1 MVDRFSKE
9 VRSKIM
15 ASITSKNTR
24 PELAI
29 RKGLHRMGF
38 RYSLHSGR
46 FRGHPDLLLPKY
58 KAAIFIH
65 GCYWHGHGCT
75 ETKPASSNKEYWG
88 HKINRNRERDKN
100 NQEAILAA
108 GWRFLVIWECSIRR
122 KGKIVLDEVIMQVA
136 MWLKDNSISAEIYI
150 NQSSLIIAPLDLSQS
165 Q

>member
-15 ASITSKNTR
+15 ASIPSKNTR

-38 RYSLHSGR
+38 RYGLHSGR

-58 KAAIFIH
+58 KAAIFVH
-65 GCYWHGHGCT
+65 GCYWHGHGCA
-75 ETKPASSNKEYWG
+75 ENKPASSNKEYWS
-88 HKINRNRERDKN
+88 HKINKNRERDKN

-122 KGKIVLDEVIMQVA
+122 KGEFNLNEVIMQVA
-136 MWLKDNSISAEIYI
+136 MWLKDNSFSAEIYI
-150 NQSSLIIAPLDLSQS
+150 DQSSLIIAPLDLSQS